1 VAGIHSAGHAGAAA
15 RRDGSVWLVSIVT
28 LVGIGMMLLI
38 APIPQD
44 PAYHHFVDTRTLF
57 GVRNFW
63 DVVSNVA
70 FLVVGISGLARTGRL
85 AAPDLRAEYATFCIG
100 VIAVAFGSG
109 YYHLTPATPT
119 LVWDRLPMAVAFMA
133 LFSAVLRDRTS
144 LNRGGALLWPLVA
157 LGVASVLYWAWTEAN
172 GRGDL
177 RPYALVQFLP
187 LVLMP
192 LLLLFYRGTRQSEPW
207 LWGTFAAYGL
217 AKVSEYFDAPIYQA
231 VGLSGHTIKHLLSA
245 VAVLLATVALR
256 RMVPAQR
263 LPAARIQ

>member
-1 VAGIHSAGHAGAAA
+1 MAGIHSAEHAGAAA
-15 RRDGSVWLVSIVT
+15 RRDGSFWLVSIVT
-28 LVGIGMMLLI
+28 LVGVGAMLLI

-44 PAYHHFVDTRTLF
+44 PAYHRFIDARTLF

-70 FLVVGISGLARTGRL
+70 FLVVGIDGLARTERM
-85 AAPDLRAEYATFCIG
+85 AAPDLRAEYATFCMG

-109 YYHLTPATPT
+109 YYHLTPSTPT

-133 LFSAVLRDRTS
+133 LFGAVLRDRTS
-144 LNRGGALLWPLVA
+144 LNRGGALLWPLVG
-157 LGVASVLYWAWTEAN
+157 LGVASVLYWAWTESS
-172 GRGDL
+172 GHGDL

-217 AKVSEYFDAPIYQA
+217 AKVTELFDAPIYQA
-231 VGLSGHTIKHLLSA
+231 LGLSGHTIKHLLSA
-245 VAVLLATVALR
+245 VAVVFAMVALR
-256 RMVPAQR
+256 RM
-263 LPAARIQ
+263 LPAALLPAAQ